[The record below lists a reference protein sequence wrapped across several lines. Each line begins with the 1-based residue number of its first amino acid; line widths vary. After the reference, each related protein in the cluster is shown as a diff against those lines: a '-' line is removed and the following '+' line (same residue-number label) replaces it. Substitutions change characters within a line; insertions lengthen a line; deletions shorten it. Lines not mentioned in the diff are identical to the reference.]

1 MLGLLNYRRDH
12 AGLLQTDVINPIYA
26 DKFFVSPWDTG
37 AYAAAY
43 GKQTPFGT
51 LDHFY
56 HLIQP
61 HVKMYKKEMSG
72 YGLDKIFER
81 WYGGASVLKGG
92 FFYFGE

>member
-1 MLGLLNYRRDH
+1 M
-12 AGLLQTDVINPIYA
+12 
-26 DKFFVSPWDTG
+26 SPWDTG

-56 HLIQP
+56 HLIRP
-61 HVKMYKKEMSG
+61 HVHMYQQEMSG
-72 YGLDKIFER
+72 YGLDKIFKR

-92 FFYFGE
+92 FFYWAAALPPGGNPHGHCVSNAAE